1 MRSPSRRQAGFSLI
15 EALVSILIFSIGIL
29 ALVGMQVTAVRQ
41 SANAKYRSEAS
52 LLANQLIGQMWVTD
66 RLASTLQTNFT
77 GSSTNTGNAGYTAW
91 AATVQNTLPNSSG
104 DNAPTVAVAG
114 DGTVTVN
121 LFWKA
126 PNEQPS
132 DPVHQYTA
140 IARIQ

>member
-1 MRSPSRRQAGFSLI
+1 MRKAPRRQGGFSLI

-66 RLASTLQTNFT
+66 RLSSTLQTNF
-77 GSSTNTGNAGYTAW
+77 NTGNAGYNAW
-91 AATVQNTLPNSSG
+91 ATTVQNTLPNSTG
-104 DNAPTVAVAG
+104 GNAPTVAVAG
-114 DGTVTVN
+114 DGTVTIN

-126 PNEQPS
+126 PNEQTS
-132 DPVHQYTA
+132 DPVHRYTA